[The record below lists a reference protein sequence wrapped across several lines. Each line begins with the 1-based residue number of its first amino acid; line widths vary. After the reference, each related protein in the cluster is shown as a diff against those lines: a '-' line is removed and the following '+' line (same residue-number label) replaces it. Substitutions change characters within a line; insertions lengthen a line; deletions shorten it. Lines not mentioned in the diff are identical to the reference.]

1 MSSDISMSISTG
13 QCLGCSRPFSKDDG
27 KLGLCS
33 KCREKLLADIHD
45 LRAAEET
52 GGRIRVED
60 LRILPGIQ
68 RRPK

>member
-1 MSSDISMSISTG
+1 MSSDISMSVSTG
-13 QCLGCSRPFSKDDG
+13 QCLGCSCPLSKKEE

-52 GGRIRVED
+52 EVSIRVED

>member
-1 MSSDISMSISTG
+1 MSSDISMCASTER
-13 QCLGCSRPFSKDDG
+13 CLGCSCLLSKKEE

-52 GGRIRVED
+52 GVSIRAED
-60 LRILPGIQ
+60 LRVLPGIQ

>member
-1 MSSDISMSISTG
+1 MSSDISMSVNTK
-13 QCLGCSRPFSKDDG
+13 QCLGCSCPLSKEEE

-33 KCREKLLADIHD
+33 KCRKKLLADIHA

-52 GGRIRVED
+52 GGRIHVED